1 MIRRSLKG
9 YLALSKA
16 GRDKDRIYVILDNDE
31 EYVYL
36 TDGKYK
42 KIEYPKK
49 KKRKHIEIVF
59 DADNRLPATLNNEI
73 VKSIIKDYKS
83 VRNK

>member
-1 MIRRSLKG
+1 MIRGSLKG